1 LRHRLAALAAAI
13 VLPVAAQTPAVPA
26 WSAEARKRLLGGP
39 GGAAQ
44 RAERAALV
52 ADAEQHLAA
61 GDAVAALA
69 LLERAAL
76 MLHAP
81 DTEMG
86 IERARMQLGEYRRAL
101 AFAAHAAGAH
111 RREAPAASALYAWLL
126 HVGGQRAA
134 AAREQ
139 DTALAVAPGE
149 PALRLTGLRLAGA
162 AGEPPP
168 VLLAPPLRMAPYA
181 AAGGCAGQAVGT
193 ATLVGDGST
202 ALVPLDL
209 VLPGLPLS
217 LRNRLGQNSSARLRQ
232 AWPAWGLA
240 WVDLQDP
247 LPVPAGSWA
256 AAAEPFGG
264 SPASAVGCAAVGDG
278 PAWPLLQYGFFGPA
292 AGGAAAAR
300 RLGIGS
306 GPVPPGAPVFDR
318 GGLLAGVATSHAAG
332 PRFVPLRALPAAV
345 GMGRAAAAPAVP
357 ESFDLVYERGL
368 LLALQVLR

>member
-134 AAREQ
+134 AAYG
-139 DTALAVAPGE
+139 AVRNG
-149 PALRLTGLRLAGA
+149 GA
-162 AGEPPP
+162 S
-168 VLLAPPLRMAPYA
+168 
-181 AAGGCAGQAVGT
+181 
-193 ATLVGDGST
+193 ST